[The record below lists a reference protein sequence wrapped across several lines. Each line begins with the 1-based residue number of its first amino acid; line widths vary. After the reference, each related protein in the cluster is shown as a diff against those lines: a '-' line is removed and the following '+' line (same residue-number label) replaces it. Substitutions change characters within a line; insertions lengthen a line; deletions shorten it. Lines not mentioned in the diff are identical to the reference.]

1 MSSTCSSDEACFDF
15 NKRLLHFLSVL
26 TPSSSLNS
34 SHEIIRGGSVNKYKK
49 EGEIGLIGVIII
61 YK

>member
-15 NKRLLHFLSVL
+15 NKRLSHFLSVL
-26 TPSSSLNS
+26 SLPSSLNS

-49 EGEIGLIGVIII
+49 EGEIGLISIII
-61 YK
+61 VYK